1 MRVSSITKNA
11 GKACNNRLY
20 RHIRTFEKIVKNYF
34 VISTK
39 YDSIYPRG
47 KEVTALTYSIEESA
61 LISGLIVEYFSRASV
76 SEPLRLAYRQVHR
89 HLMDNHLTQDDLKRI
104 QAALDFLLPVF
115 PPEREAQK
123 TFRAAIL
130 KTKAMLKSGA

>member
-1 MRVSSITKNA
+1 MA
-11 GKACNNRLY
+11 
-20 RHIRTFEKIVKNYF
+20 
-34 VISTK
+34 
-39 YDSIYPRG
+39 
-47 KEVTALTYSIEESA
+47 TALTYSIEESA
-61 LISGLIVEYFSRASV
+61 LIGGLITEYFSRESV

-89 HLMDNHLTQDDLKRI
+89 HLMDNHLTSDDLKRI